1 MITDA
6 LAFSKDKYKLKKKK
20 KKKKK
25 GTLMGEPEHFLLIV
39 TE

>member
-1 MITDA
+1 MITYA
-6 LAFSKDKYKLKKKK
+6 LAFSKDKYKLK